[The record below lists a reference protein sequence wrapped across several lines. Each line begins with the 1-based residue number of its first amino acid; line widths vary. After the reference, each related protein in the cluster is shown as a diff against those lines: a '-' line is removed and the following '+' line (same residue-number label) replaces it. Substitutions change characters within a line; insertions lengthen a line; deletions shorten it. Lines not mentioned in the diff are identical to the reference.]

1 MANNLSKS
9 YISIDAMA
17 LMPTLSEQFTSAGLV
32 FVHFVNFCD
41 TNTKN
46 VEIYLS
52 DIVKMLI
59 FNEIKDTKP
68 EYDLKILSDFGL
80 VSSTVDEKS
89 GLVKAS
95 LNPNAVHTPDV
106 AGNHYSGKEF
116 PSFPVYI
123 ANPIIV
129 DKEEL
134 KKGKMVILRRKV
146 ATENIKLS

>member
-9 YISIDAMA
+9 YISLDAMA
-17 LMPTLSEQFTSAGLV
+17 LMPTLSKQFTSAGLV
-32 FVHFVNFCD
+32 FVHLINFCD

-59 FNEIKDTKP
+59 FNEIKDTTP

-89 GLVKAS
+89 GLVTAS

-106 AGNHYSGKEF
+106 EGNHYSGKEV
-116 PSFPVYI
+116 PSFPLYV
-123 ANPIIV
+123 ANPILV

-134 KKGKMVILRRKV
+134 KKGKMVILRRKAV
-146 ATENIKLS
+146 TENMKLS

>member
-1 MANNLSKS
+1 MGNNLSKS
-9 YISIDAMA
+9 YISLDAMA

-52 DIVKMLI
+52 DMVKILI

-80 VSSTVDEKS
+80 VSSKVDEKS

-146 ATENIKLS
+146 ATENMKLS

>member
-1 MANNLSKS
+1 MTNNLSKS

-32 FVHFVNFCD
+32 FIHLVNFCNM
-41 TNTKN
+41 NTKN

-80 VSSTVDEKS
+80 VLIKLVEKT
-89 GLVKAS
+89 GLV
-95 LNPNAVHTPDV
+95 NA
-106 AGNHYSGKEF
+106 
-116 PSFPVYI
+116 
-123 ANPIIV
+123 
-129 DKEEL
+129 
-134 KKGKMVILRRKV
+134 
-146 ATENIKLS
+146 